1 METTGIKISQ
11 LDPIPQDWTEEQIA
25 NLMDVGLIPIS
36 LESMEMT
43 FKATLGLVLSYA
55 LGKSNSAES
64 IAEDYSPDKSYKKS
78 EFCLHERD
86 LYVAKNDMP
95 AGDWNESNWSKVPL
109 SFFVNKIPFMI
120 ALQYDK
126 DSTYNKGSY
135 CCNDYTFYKCKENN
149 VTGAFN
155 ATKWDE
161 INVAQE
167 LSALWQAIGSKSKL
181 SDFTDDITLQIYTPS
196 GNANARPISS
206 AALANFGTIIIS
218 PNYAPAR
225 VYNKG
230 NICFKDGFMYES
242 KENNVTGEWDASKWK
257 QTNLADYLSHAVNS
271 IADTYIYLDA
281 VNGDDTQ
288 DGLGKYTSVK
298 TLTGAIQAYKNAVDT
313 GKSKYLADN
322 LSVYVLNGDNVFLR
336 LPSNAELAEL
346 SQTISTKGISLFSST
361 NIKVENDRANPSYDI
376 SYPIKIKTDGD
387 VTTEITGG
395 SNNSA
400 TSPLTIECRYATS
413 ILALTS
419 GNLSVTASSSINLTA
434 VGTVESASSY
444 PNLTLKSGGTITFS
458 NGSGYYFKTIWIEV
472 KADVNINCELH
483 HTSGECIITSIEG
496 SINFSS
502 PLYATDYNVILN
514 AGKNINNTAGI
525 FANNIT
531 CVAGGNV
538 TVGGSFTI
546 SGKTYIKCNEYIA
559 RPGSNEFLDDAVY
572 EVNKFSAD
580 GISNGYYKNKLRIT
594 SLEDVNLY
602 AMTLC
607 NDIKIIETTGTCT
620 AYTIQPHT
628 QSTIPVANSKYVF
641 ELGNAN
647 LITKYSDI
655 RNQFADVRITTLGDV
670 ELCTNNSA
678 YCKSLSIKCSNL
690 KINNQVSVGFFNID
704 VSGVL
709 EQTNLQK
716 GIVMALE
723 YGGEGSGS
731 DIGEDYISY
740 DVASTNSLKANILS
754 WPSTGNADYCG
765 LISTYYGIAVKNIS
779 IDINMLLAPSYSG
792 SGGMSPS
799 VLAPCLSG
807 VNTFNSVISGHIGG
821 YVFKDASK
829 VSSFAHDAARIDSSY
844 QTSNPNARVTLKWE
858 NVVETLHFYYDPNQG
873 NDAFDGV
880 TRKTP
885 VKTCARLISLIKN
898 ANDGAGYHY
907 EGSGSSTRLVF
918 STCISL
924 HILSASANSMRGD
937 YQYTPAYGSWEA
949 LHLPNIP
956 AGAVNTLEISE
967 TTDEHGTVPVMFN
980 MLEIL
985 PEAPNL
991 QVSIKYL
998 NANLLYIHDFDAIR
1012 IVDLADGSGNKKYIQ
1027 ATSCVTIENDSTSF
1041 GGFFYYSHRVGPIT
1055 IESYDVVLKAMFN
1068 CLYVKAAMNVFLT
1081 DSTGGPYGSD
1091 SNQMIGGASSIE
1103 ASNVYIG
1110 DTTYRSSSGISYA
1123 GIAGICSIKAVN
1135 KIEAYIDDIN
1145 GILSLEGS
1153 QFRGSIANKWFKG
1166 DISLKFDSIS
1176 LIENPSFYNDF
1187 SNNTPAYTGGCGSV
1201 KMKAKSI
1208 SSNLT
1213 NILAADIDVRC
1224 GSWSNSGTITLY
1236 GGGKVLDSSTGNYV
1250 DNTSPSNAY
1259 IDVKSL
1265 NSQINY
1271 FGYNMFVR
1279 ADYVQ
1284 YAPIMNTSGP
1294 FIPNRTSLH
1303 FDYGKCFTALVP
1315 LSGNPVD
1322 IGSDSN
1328 PIVYEFIGSCKVA
1341 QGVVFSIS
1349 NNPPATWQI
1358 HGSFNVR
1365 VDFSNVSSGDAI
1377 GQFPEGADF
1386 THEVII
1392 LNKSKRIVAGDGIT
1406 ITDTGDTLVIALDS
1420 TLESILSQIN
1430 TQLEQASGDTGM
1442 YDLGT
1447 KTEADLVDGKLTIS
1461 TGNSVTHLN
1470 LETVSVLT
1478 IVSNP
1483 GVPNF
1488 AILVDNSINT
1498 HDVVVTVVSNDE
1510 LTTLRNSVTQGTTIG
1525 AGKIMQL
1532 TAVGDC
1538 WVMGEFEGC
1547 GEEGSGSDEGS
1558 GSGEGS
1564 GS

>member
-11 LDPIPQDWTEEQIA
+11 LDSIPQDWTEEQIA
-25 NLMDVGLIPIS
+25 NLMNVGLIPIS

-55 LGKSNSAES
+55 IGKSNSAES
-64 IAEDYSPDKSYKKS
+64 IAEEYSPDKPYKKS

-95 AGDWNESNWSKVPL
+95 AGEWNESNWSKIPL

-149 VTGAFN
+149 VTGDFN

-167 LSALWQAIGSKSKL
+167 LSSLWQAVGSKTKL
-181 SDFTDDITLQIYTPS
+181 SDFTDNITLQLYTPS
-196 GNANARPISS
+196 GNTNANPISS
-206 AALANFGTIIIS
+206 AALANFGAIIIS
-218 PNYAPAR
+218 PNYSSAK

-242 KENNVTGEWDASKWK
+242 KENNVTGDWDASKWK

-313 GKSKYLADN
+313 GKSKYLSSKF
-322 LSVYVLNGDNVFLR
+322 SVCVINGDKDFLR
-336 LPSNAELAEL
+336 LPSNTELAEL
-346 SQTISTKGISLFSST
+346 GQTATNGIYLYSTST
-361 NIKVENDRANPSYDI
+361 IKVENSKENPSYDI
-376 SYPIKIKTDGD
+376 SYPISIKAD
-387 VTTEITGG
+387 VVDTEITGG
-395 SNNSA
+395 SNNEA
-400 TSPLTIECRYATS
+400 TSSLTIECRYSTK
-413 ILALTS
+413 IQALTS
-419 GNLSVTASSSINLTA
+419 GNISVTASGSINLIAGAATSD
-434 VGTVESASSY
+434 GSY
-444 PNLTLKSGGTITFS
+444 HSLILKSGDTITLDGPGFYS
-458 NGSGYYFKTIWIEV
+458 NKIRIEAKSGI
-472 KADVNINCELH
+472 NINCALH
-483 HTSGECIITSIEG
+483 HTSGECIITSIED
-496 SINFSS
+496 SINFSN
-502 PLYATDYNVILN
+502 PIYATGCNVVLN
-514 AGKNINNTAGI
+514 AGKHITNTAGI
-525 FANNIT
+525 LANNIT
-531 CVAGGNV
+531 YVAGGDV
-538 TVGGSFTI
+538 IFGGAITI
-546 SGKTYIKCNEYIA
+546 SGKTYIKCDEYIA

-572 EVNKFSAD
+572 EVNKFSAGD
-580 GISNGYYKNKLRIT
+580 SGNGYYKNKLRIT

-602 AMTLC
+602 VITLC

-620 AYTIQPHT
+620 VCAIQPHT
-628 QSTIPVANSKYVF
+628 QSTIPVSNSKYVF

-647 LITKYSDI
+647 LITKYNDI
-655 RNQFADVRITTLGDV
+655 RNQFADVIITTFGDV
-670 ELCTNNSA
+670 EFGVNTDAYYNS
-678 YCKSLSIKCSNL
+678 LRIKCSNL
-690 KINNQVSVGFFNID
+690 KISNSVSVGFFDID

-709 EQTNLQK
+709 EQPNLQK
-716 GIVMALE
+716 GIVMALK
-723 YGGEGSGS
+723 YGEEDS
-731 DIGEDYISY
+731 DGYISY
-740 DVASTNSLKANILS
+740 DVASTNCLKANALS
-754 WPSTGNADYCG
+754 WSQIGNANYCG
-765 LISTYYGIAVKNIS
+765 LISTYYGNAIKNIV
-779 IDINMLLAPSYSG
+779 IDINMLLAPAYP
-792 SGGMSPS
+792 GGGNMSPS

-829 VSSFAHDAARIDSSY
+829 VSSFAHDVARIDSSY

-885 VKTCARLISLIKN
+885 VKTCDRLISLIKN
-898 ANDGAGYHY
+898 ANDGSGYRY
-907 EGSGSSTRLVF
+907 EGSGDNTRLVF
-918 STCISL
+918 NTCIAL
-924 HILSASANSMRGD
+924 HILSASANSIRGD
-937 YQYTPAYGSWEA
+937 SSYTPTSGSWNA
-949 LHLPNIP
+949 LHLS
-956 AGAVNTLEISE
+956 ASGVNTLEISE

-985 PEAPNL
+985 PEAPSL

-998 NANLLYIHDFDAIR
+998 NANLLYIHDFDSIR
-1012 IVDLADGSGNKKYIQ
+1012 IVDLAGSGKKYIQ
-1027 ATSCVTIENDSTSF
+1027 ATSCVTIENESTTF
-1041 GGFFYYSHRVGPIT
+1041 GGFVYSSYVVGPIT

-1068 CLYVKAAMNVFLT
+1068 CLYVKAAMSVYLT
-1081 DSTGGPYGSD
+1081 DSYGGPYGSA
-1091 SNQMIGGASSIE
+1091 SNQMIQGASYIE
-1103 ASNVYIG
+1103 ATNVYIG
-1110 DTTYRSSSGISYA
+1110 DTYGSISYT
-1123 GIAGICSIKAVN
+1123 GFAGICSIKAVN
-1135 KIEAYIDDIN
+1135 QIEAYIDDIN
-1145 GILSLEGS
+1145 GVLSLEGS
-1153 QFRGSIANKWFKG
+1153 QFRGTIASKWFKG

-1176 LIENPSFYNDF
+1176 LIGLGNASFYNSYD
-1187 SNNTPAYTGGCGSV
+1187 NNTPAYTGGCGSV

-1213 NILAADIDVRC
+1213 NILAADLDIRC
-1224 GSWSNSGTITLY
+1224 DSWVNSGTITLC
-1236 GGGKVLDSSTGNYV
+1236 GGGKVRDSTGNYV

-1265 NSQINY
+1265 NAQINY
-1271 FGYNMFVR
+1271 FGYNMVVK

-1284 YAPIMNTSGP
+1284 YAPIMSTGGP

-1303 FDYGKCFTALVP
+1303 FDYGKCLTALVP
-1315 LSGNPVD
+1315 LSGYPIPSGSDGNPV
-1322 IGSDSN
+1322 
-1328 PIVYEFIGSCKVA
+1328 VYEFIGSCNVA
-1341 QGVVFSIS
+1341 QGVVFSINS
-1349 NNPPATWQI
+1349 NPPDTWQI

-1365 VDFSNVSSGDAI
+1365 VDFSNVTSDDAI
-1377 GQFPEGADF
+1377 GQFPEGANF
-1386 THEVII
+1386 THDVIV
-1392 LNKSKRIVAGDGIT
+1392 LNKSKRLVAGDGIT
-1406 ITDTGDTLVIALDS
+1406 ITETSDTLVIALDP
-1420 TLESILSQIN
+1420 TLESVLSQIN
-1430 TQLEQASGDTGM
+1430 TQLEQALGDTGM

-1470 LETVSVLT
+1470 LETVSNLT

-1488 AILVDNSINT
+1488 AILVDNSTNT
-1498 HDVVVTVVSNDE
+1498 HNVVVTVVSNDE
-1510 LTTLRNSVTQGTTIG
+1510 LTTLRNSVTQGTTIE
-1525 AGKIMQL
+1525 AGKVMQL
-1532 TAVGDC
+1532 TSVGDC
-1538 WVMGEFEGC
+1538 WVMSEFKGEA
-1547 GEEGSGSDEGS
+1547 GSGS
-1558 GSGEGS
+1558 
-1564 GS
+1564 

>member
-1 METTGIKISQ
+1 METTGIKISK

-55 LGKSNSAES
+55 IGKSNSAES
-64 IAEDYSPDKSYKKS
+64 IAEEYSPDKPYKKS

-95 AGDWNESNWSKVPL
+95 AGEWNESNWSKIPL
-109 SFFVNKIPFMI
+109 SFFVNKIPFMV

-135 CCNDYTFYKCKENN
+135 CCNDYAFYKCKENN
-149 VTGAFN
+149 VTGDFN

-167 LSALWQAIGSKSKL
+167 LSALWQAVGSKTKL
-181 SDFTDDITLQIYTPS
+181 SDFTDDITLQLYTPS
-196 GNANARPISS
+196 GNTNANPISS

-218 PNYAPAR
+218 PNYVPAR

-242 KENNVTGEWDASKWK
+242 KENNVTGDWDASKWK

-298 TLTGAIQAYKNAVDT
+298 TLTGAIQAYKNAVDN
-313 GKSKYLADN
+313 GKSKYLANN
-322 LSVYVLNGDNVFLR
+322 LSVYVLNGDDVFLR
-336 LPSNAELAEL
+336 LPSNDEIAELG
-346 SQTISTKGISLFSST
+346 QTISTKGISLFSST
-361 NIKVENDRANPSYDI
+361 NIKVENDRENPSYDI
-376 SYPIKIKTDGD
+376 SYPINIKTDGD

-400 TSPLTIECRYATS
+400 TSPLTIECNYVQGL
-413 ILALTS
+413 LALTS
-419 GNLSVTASSSINLTA
+419 GSITVNSLGSIKVYDIGNLDSSGTLSDLNLT
-434 VGTVESASSY
+434 SK
-444 PNLTLKSGGTITFS
+444 NIITFNNS
-458 NGSGYYFKTIWIEV
+458 RSSFYFNTVHIESEQ
-472 KADVNINCELH
+472 DVNINCELH
-483 HTSGECIITSIEG
+483 HTYGNCVIISNKG

-502 PLYATDYNVILN
+502 PLIAVGKDVYLTAGNNIYKPSGISCADLKMIAGGTITSGGSINVTGKVNLKSDKYIANPGYHDYADDFIAEVNKFN
-514 AGKNINNTAGI
+514 AG
-525 FANNIT
+525 ANGNGGRFKKKLDIT
-531 CVAGGNV
+531 C
-538 TVGGSFTI
+538 
-546 SGKTYIKCNEYIA
+546 SGDLDLPPSTYCNDIYIKCN
-559 RPGSNEFLDDAVY
+559 RG
-572 EVNKFSAD
+572 
-580 GISNGYYKNKLRIT
+580 T
-594 SLEDVNLY
+594 CNLY
-602 AMTLC
+602 T
-607 NDIKIIETTGTCT
+607 II
-620 AYTIQPHT
+620 PNP
-628 QSTIPVANSKYVF
+628 QSLIPAINSKYVF

-647 LITKYSDI
+647 LITKYNGI
-655 RNQFADVRITTLGDV
+655 RNQYADVIIKTSGDV
-670 ELCTNNSA
+670 ELCYNDKM
-678 YCKSLSIKCSNL
+678 YCKLLDLQCSNL
-690 KINNQVSVGFFNID
+690 KIDNLVSVGFFNID
-704 VSGVL
+704 VSGTI
-709 EQTNLQK
+709 EQVILQQ
-716 GIVMALE
+716 GIVMALK
-723 YGGEGSGS
+723 YGEEGS
-731 DIGEDYISY
+731 DDYISY

-754 WPSTGNADYCG
+754 WPSTNNANYCG
-765 LISTYYGIAVKNIS
+765 LISTYYGSAVKNIS
-779 IDINMLLAPSYSG
+779 IDINMLLAPSYSDGG
-792 SGGMSPS
+792 SMSPS

-858 NVVETLHFYYDPNQG
+858 NVVKTLHFYYDPNQG

-898 ANDGAGYHY
+898 ANDASGYSY
-907 EGSGSSTRLVF
+907 EGSGNNTRLVIN
-918 STCISL
+918 TCISL
-924 HILSASANSMRGD
+924 HILSASANSLRGD
-937 YQYTPAYGSWEA
+937 SQYSPAYGSWEA
-949 LHLPNIP
+949 LHLPNIQ
-956 AGAVNTLEISE
+956 AGAVSTLEISE

-998 NANLLYIHDFDAIR
+998 NAKLLYMHDFDAIR
-1012 IVDLADGSGNKKYIQ
+1012 LVDLAGDYGSKKHIQ

-1041 GGFFYYSHRVGPIT
+1041 GGFVYYSHRVGPIT
-1055 IESYDVVLKAMFN
+1055 IESYNVVLKAMFN
-1068 CLYVKAAMNVFLT
+1068 CLCIKAAMNVYLT
-1081 DSTGGPYGSD
+1081 DSTGGPYGSA
-1091 SNQMIGGASSIE
+1091 SNQMIQGASSIE
-1103 ASNVYIG
+1103 ATNVYIG
-1110 DTTYRSSSGISYA
+1110 DTTYRSTGGISYA
-1123 GIAGICSIKAVN
+1123 GFGGICSIKAVN
-1135 KIEAYIDDIN
+1135 HIEAYIDDIV
-1145 GILSLEGS
+1145 GVLSLEGS
-1153 QFRGSIANKWFKG
+1153 TFMGSIASNWFKG
-1166 DISLKFDSIS
+1166 DISLKFASIS
-1176 LIENPSFYNDF
+1176 LIANPSFYNEF
-1187 SNNTPAYTGGCGSV
+1187 NNDTPAYTGGCGSI
-1201 KMKAKSI
+1201 KMRAKAI

-1213 NILAADIDVRC
+1213 NILAADIDIRC
-1224 GSWSNSGTITLY
+1224 DSWVNSGTVALY
-1236 GGGKVLDSSTGNYV
+1236 GGGKVTDSSGNYV

-1265 NSQINY
+1265 NFQIIY
-1271 FGYNMFVR
+1271 FGYNMFVK

-1284 YAPIMNTSGP
+1284 YSPIMNTGGP
-1294 FIPNRTSLH
+1294 FRPNRTSLH
-1303 FDYGKCFTALVP
+1303 FDYGKCLTAVVP
-1315 LSGNPVD
+1315 LAGYPIS
-1322 IGSDSN
+1322 IGPDDN

-1341 QGVVFSIS
+1341 QGVVFSITS
-1349 NNPPATWQI
+1349 NPPDTWQI
-1358 HGSFNVR
+1358 QGSFNVR
-1365 VDFSNVSSGDAI
+1365 VDFSNVTSGDAV
-1377 GQFPEGADF
+1377 GQFPNGDNF

-1392 LNKSKRIVAGDGIT
+1392 LNKSKRIVSGDGIA
-1406 ITDTGDTLVIALDS
+1406 ITETSDTLVIALDP
-1420 TLESILSQIN
+1420 TLESVLSQIN

-1447 KTEADLVDGKLTIS
+1447 KTEADLADGKLTIS

-1470 LETVSVLT
+1470 LETVSNLT

-1488 AILVDNSINT
+1488 AILIDNSINT
-1498 HDVVVTVVSNDE
+1498 HNVVVKVVSNDE
-1510 LTTLRNSVTQGTTIG
+1510 LTTLRNSVTQGTTIE

-1532 TAVGDC
+1532 TSVGDC
-1538 WVMGEFEGC
+1538 WVMGEFEG
-1547 GEEGSGSDEGS
+1547 ETVSGS
-1558 GSGEGS
+1558 
-1564 GS
+1564 